1 MFASCPSPPASEA
14 VLAEPSSTSVLQDLV
29 IRNTDRLGTVRP
41 GPSRILSKPG
51 PRAILSCSCRLTGFD
66 APCLT
71 TMYIDK
77 PVQGH
82 GLMQAIAQVNRVF
95 NDKPG
100 GLVVDYLGLADE
112 LRKALA
118 NYTESGGEG
127 RTTIDQSEAVAVML
141 EKYEVCCGIFHGF
154 DWSKW
159 VSGTSADRL
168 HLLPAAQEH
177 VLSQNDGQNRFVQA
191 VRELSAAFA
200 LAVPHA
206 ESIRIRD
213 DVGFFQAVRSVLIK
227 NVPGDRRSPAEIEH
241 AIRQIVSE
249 AVASDEVVDI
259 FAAAG
264 LKKPDISILSDEF
277 LTEVRGLPQKNVAV
291 ELLRKLL
298 AGEIRARRMKN
309 VVQARSFSDLLDL
322 AIRRYQNR
330 AIETAQVIEELIGLA
345 KEIQKAGQRGEQ
357 LGLND
362 DEVAFYDAL
371 GANDSAVQVLGDE
384 TLRTIAREL
393 VESVKRNVTIDWT
406 QRENVRAHLRTIVK
420 RILRKYGYPP
430 DMQEKATQTVLDQAE
445 VLSVGWVLE

>member
-1 MFASCPSPPASEA
+1 M
-14 VLAEPSSTSVLQDLV
+14 
-29 IRNTDRLGTVRP
+29 
-41 GPSRILSKPG
+41 
-51 PRAILSCSCRLTGFD
+51 
-66 APCLT
+66 
-71 TMYIDK
+71 
-77 PVQGH
+77 
-82 GLMQAIAQVNRVF
+82 
-95 NDKPG
+95 
-100 GLVVDYLGLADE
+100 
-112 LRKALA
+112 
-118 NYTESGGEG
+118 
-127 RTTIDQSEAVAVML
+127 
-141 EKYEVCCGIFHGF
+141 
-154 DWSKW
+154 
-159 VSGTSADRL
+159 
-168 HLLPAAQEH
+168 
-177 VLSQNDGQNRFVQA
+177 
-191 VRELSAAFA
+191 RELSAAFA

-277 LTEVRGLPQKNVAV
+277 LTEVRGLPQKNVAI

-298 AGEIRARRMKN
+298 AGEIRARRLKN
-309 VVQARSFSDLLDL
+309 VVQARSFSDLLEQS
-322 AIRRYQNR
+322 IRRYQNR

-345 KEIQKAGQRGEQ
+345 KEIQKAGKRGVE
-357 LGLND
+357 LGLNE

-371 GANDSAVQVLGDE
+371 GANNSAVQVLGDE

-430 DMQEKATQTVLDQAE
+430 DMQEKATQTVLEQAE
-445 VLSVGWVLE
+445 VLSAGWALD